1 MIHSG
6 ENLVRGVPVTVTRRR
21 ARRINIRVSADG
33 RVGLTV
39 PYHWA
44 TLAEAE
50 AFLLSKW
57 DWVEKTRRAAQANP
71 APAKTP
77 VAAAER
83 ALLEALLGELHA
95 AWCRRLG
102 EAGVAWKLRAMKSI
116 WGSCHWRKRLV
127 TYNTEL
133 ARQPRDLVEYVVA
146 HELTHLQAHDHGPRF
161 QELMDARLPDWRAR
175 RSRLNHPK
183 PPASR
188 AGAENR
194 PPSAPKVLVQ
204 AEFDFS

>member
-83 ALLEALLGELHA
+83 ARLEALLGELHA
-95 AWCRRLG
+95 AWCLRLG

-116 WGSCHWRKRLV
+116 WGPKIPAFIAWGPLH
-127 TYNTEL
+127 
-133 ARQPRDLVEYVVA
+133 PREHSPPPQQWKQRNGHVE
-146 HELTHLQAHDHGPRF
+146 F
-161 QELMDARLPDWRAR
+161 
-175 RSRLNHPK
+175 
-183 PPASR
+183 
-188 AGAENR
+188 
-194 PPSAPKVLVQ
+194 
-204 AEFDFS
+204 

>member
-1 MIHSG
+1 MIRSG

-83 ALLEALLGELHA
+83 ARLEALLGELHA

-133 ARQPRDLVEYVVA
+133 ARQPRELVEYVVA

-161 QELMDARLPDWRAR
+161 QALMDARLPDWRAR

-183 PPASR
+183 SPTPPPPAQ
-188 AGAENR
+188 
-194 PPSAPKVLVQ
+194 PPPPAPPPVYVQ
-204 AEFDFS
+204 TEFW

>member
-21 ARRINIRVSADG
+21 ARRISLRVAADG
-33 RVGLTV
+33 RVSMTV
-39 PYHWA
+39 PYYWS
-44 TLAEAE
+44 TLADAE

-57 DWVEKTRRAAQANP
+57 AWVEKTRRAALADP
-71 APAKTP
+71 PSPKTP
-77 VAAAER
+77 VSAAER
-83 ALLEALLGELHA
+83 ARLEALLGELHA

-133 ARQPRDLVEYVVA
+133 ARQPRELVEYVVA

-161 QELMDARLPDWRAR
+161 QALMDARLPDWRTR
-175 RSRLNHPK
+175 RSQLN
-183 PPASR
+183 R
-188 AGAENR
+188 R
-194 PPSAPKVLVQ
+194 RRSAPDSGAAVPPRSAPPVLVQ
-204 AEFDFS
+204 SEFVFS

>member
-83 ALLEALLGELHA
+83 ARLEALLGELHA

-133 ARQPRDLVEYVVA
+133 ARQPRELVEYVVA

-161 QELMDARLPDWRAR
+161 QALMDARLPDWRTR
-175 RSRLNHPK
+175 RSQLN
-183 PPASR
+183 R
-188 AGAENR
+188 R
-194 PPSAPKVLVQ
+194 RRSAPDSGAAVPPRSAPPVLVQ
-204 AEFDFS
+204 SEFVFS